1 MQRVQPVQ
9 LTDSALTSLSA
20 FLHSSAFQ
28 VGDRLPSE
36 RVIAEQLGIS
46 RPILREALKRWV
58 ALGIIETRNGSGS
71 YLRRPLE
78 PGTTYVVF
86 SISAERH
93 RLLQLLEL
101 RRALE
106 VEAAGLAAA
115 RRSDADLR
123 HLQACYTRADHIQ
136 GQGGSDPE
144 ADWAF
149 HLAVYR
155 AAGNPYFQDIVTS
168 LQDQFHLIFDNPLG
182 IQNFASRSWPMH
194 RALLEAIER
203 QDVAAARDCAAR
215 ILDITQEDLDAHA

>member
-1 MQRVQPVQ
+1 MQKVQPVQ
-9 LTDSALTSLSA
+9 LTDSALSSLSDY
-20 FLHSSAFQ
+20 LRNSAVQ
-28 VGDRLPSE
+28 VGDRLPAE
-36 RVIAEQLGIS
+36 RVIAEQLGVS

-71 YLRRPLE
+71 YLRRPIE
-78 PGTTYVVF
+78 PGATYVVF

-93 RLLQLLEL
+93 KLLQLLEL

-115 RRSDADLR
+115 RRNAAELA
-123 HLQACYTRADHIQ
+123 HLQACYARADRVQ

-155 AAGNPYFQDIVTS
+155 AAGNPYFEDIVTS
-168 LQDQFHLIFDNPLG
+168 LQDQFHLIFDNPLR
-182 IQNFASRSWPMH
+182 IQNFATRSWPIH
-194 RALLEAIER
+194 LELLQAIER
-203 QDVAAARDCAAR
+203 QDVPAAKSCASR
-215 ILDITQEDLDAHA
+215 ILDITQEDLDDSA

>member
-1 MQRVQPVQ
+1 MQRIQPVQ
-9 LTDSALTSLSA
+9 LTDSALISLSTY
-20 FLHSSAFQ
+20 LRTQNVQ
-28 VGDRLPSE
+28 VGDRLPAE
-36 RVIAEQLGIS
+36 RTIAEQLGVS

-71 YLRRPLE
+71 YLRRPHE
-78 PGTTYVVF
+78 PGETYVIF
-86 SISAERH
+86 SVSAERH

-106 VEAAGLAAA
+106 VEASGLAAS
-115 RRSDADLR
+115 RRSEADLTQLR
-123 HLQACYTRADHIQ
+123 ACYAQADAVQ

-168 LQDQFHLIFDNPLG
+168 LQDQFHLIFDNPLH

-194 RALLEAIER
+194 HELLLAIER
-203 QDVAAARDCAAR
+203 QDVPAARDWANR
-215 ILDITQEDLDAHA
+215 ILDITQEDLDDRA

>member
-9 LTDSALTSLSA
+9 LTDSALESLSNY
-20 FLHSSAFQ
+20 LQTSAIQ
-28 VGDRLPSE
+28 VGDRLPAE
-36 RVIAEQLGIS
+36 RIIAEQLGVS

-71 YLRRPLE
+71 YLRRAIE
-78 PGTTYVVF
+78 PGATFVVF

-115 RRSDADLR
+115 RRSTDDLTQ
-123 HLQACYTRADHIQ
+123 LQACYAQANQVQ

-155 AAGNPYFQDIVTS
+155 AAGNPYFEDIVTS
-168 LQDQFHLIFDNPLG
+168 LQDQFRLIFDNPLR
-182 IQNFASRSWPMH
+182 IQNFAARSWPIH
-194 RALLEAIER
+194 LKLLEAIEQ
-203 QDVAAARDCAAR
+203 QDVPAARDCASR
-215 ILDITQEDLDAHA
+215 ILDITQEDLDDFN